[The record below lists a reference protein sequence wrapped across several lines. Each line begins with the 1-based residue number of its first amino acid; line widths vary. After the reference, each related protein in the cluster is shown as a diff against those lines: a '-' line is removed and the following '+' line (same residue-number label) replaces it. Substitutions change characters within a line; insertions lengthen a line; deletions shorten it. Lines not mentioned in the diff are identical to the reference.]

1 MYPFPT
7 ELKNPSARGSWRKL
21 INRNVETDSK
31 NVKLWDPKKDSR
43 VCSVHF
49 VDGRPTAEN
58 PFPTEKLGYDAT
70 KRALFLSPPQ
80 KKRKSQPTFK
90 MENYTITKVKK
101 TKMGK
106 DREKETSKLPYSTIK
121 SYSQSNTKVDTI
133 VDDIDF
139 AQLEKSWEESNSDAN
154 NFNSSTPKFI
164 KPTTPNPP
172 NTPELFQKLL
182 EYEKKICELEEK
194 LNQPMHKKILNEK
207 TCNFFTN
214 LESVELFDK
223 LHDAIAP
230 LVRRRVRL
238 PQENQEKRQFVT
250 TPKKMGRERKL
261 PSKDE
266 FLLTLMK
273 LRLTFRQQI
282 YVFDLMCQRD
292 YVQTFLNHGYEQW
305 QNISKLLFLFQT

>member
-1 MYPFPT
+1 MTHIYFT
-7 ELKNPSARGSWRKL
+7 HVG
-21 INRNVETDSK
+21 
-31 NVKLWDPKKDSR
+31 
-43 VCSVHF
+43 
-49 VDGRPTAEN
+49 
-58 PFPTEKLGYDAT
+58 
-70 KRALFLSPPQ
+70 
-80 KKRKSQPTFK
+80 
-90 MENYTITKVKK
+90 
-101 TKMGK
+101 
-106 DREKETSKLPYSTIK
+106 
-121 SYSQSNTKVDTI
+121 
-133 VDDIDF
+133 
-139 AQLEKSWEESNSDAN
+139 KSWEERNSDVN

-194 LNQPMHKKILNEK
+194 LNQPIHKKILNEK

-273 LRLTFRQQI
+273 LRLDLQTTDLCVRFDVSEGLCSNIFKSWLRAMAEYFKAFVFIPDLEVILATTPDRFRQFKNLVGI
-282 YVFDLMCQRD
+282 IDCSEVFIETPKNLELQSATWSEYKHHNTIKIEMIR
-292 YVQTFLNHGYEQW
+292 
-305 QNISKLLFLFQT
+305 KPLLIFSGGIMREYWEGTS